1 MPIILFHTLQT
12 LATNS
17 PQENLFV
24 AVAALS
30 IAVLVR
36 VTR

>member
-17 PQENLFV
+17 SQENLCF

-30 IAVLVR
+30 LAVLVK

>member
-12 LATNS
+12 LVTNS
-17 PQENLFV
+17 PQENLCV

-30 IAVLVR
+30 LVVLVR